1 MDEPFEL
8 SFTENFPY
16 HSIGFRPDS
25 CAYVFSRL
33 PKNKQRQVI
42 LIILVYSLST
52 IFLSSANQMLY
63 MRYFSY
69 IEISLSK
76 HQSVSEWV
84 CLSVWMFPNSS
95 ETANPS
101 ELKFLGM
108 IPLGP
113 GLGRFYAKNIW
124 IRRTVSWKIACIL
137 APHSTLAVNSIP
149 SSMNL

>member
-8 SFTENFPY
+8 SFMENFPY

-76 HQSVSEWV
+76 HQSVSE
-84 CLSVWMFPNSS
+84 
-95 ETANPS
+95 
-101 ELKFLGM
+101 
-108 IPLGP
+108 
-113 GLGRFYAKNIW
+113 
-124 IRRTVSWKIACIL
+124 
-137 APHSTLAVNSIP
+137 
-149 SSMNL
+149 

>member
-16 HSIGFRPDS
+16 HSIGFRADS

-84 CLSVWMFPNSS
+84 CLSVCLFGCSLTHPKRQ
-95 ETANPS
+95 TP
-101 ELKFLGM
+101 
-108 IPLGP
+108 
-113 GLGRFYAKNIW
+113 
-124 IRRTVSWKIACIL
+124 VSWNFEGWFTLEWRRFQAKKYAD
-137 APHSTLAVNSIP
+137 STNR
-149 SSMNL
+149 

>member
-25 CAYVFSRL
+25 CAYVISRL

-63 MRYFSY
+63 MRYL
-69 IEISLSK
+69 IHILKSLYHSTSL
-76 HQSVSEWV
+76 SVSEFV
-84 CLSVWMFPNSS
+84 CLSVWMFPICEVAKSLEYIKEEFTLF
-95 ETANPS
+95 ETS
-101 ELKFLGM
+101 GF
-108 IPLGP
+108 
-113 GLGRFYAKNIW
+113 
-124 IRRTVSWKIACIL
+124 
-137 APHSTLAVNSIP
+137 STTKL
-149 SSMNL
+149 